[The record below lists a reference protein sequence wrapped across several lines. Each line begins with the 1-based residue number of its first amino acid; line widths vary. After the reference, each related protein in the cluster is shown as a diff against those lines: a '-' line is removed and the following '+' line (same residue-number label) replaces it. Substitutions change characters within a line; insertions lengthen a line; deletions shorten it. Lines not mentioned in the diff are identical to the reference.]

1 MGIDIY
7 LNGYDSYKERTKDE
21 ETAFDN
27 AVKLRDSQP
36 RESVEANA
44 AQELVDAA
52 YDAMHSGSKG
62 YIRSSY
68 NSSGLFPVLQE
79 IFGFDVGAWLF
90 PGNWRKGVPINGAEF
105 VVKVENLE
113 QAAMLALK
121 NGHRELPWIC
131 EFSEATGQPAP
142 DPINDEH
149 IAGEQFGLK
158 VLAMFGEMAPGEV
171 LTVEPAPREQS
182 PQFNQAHVWYVTEGL
197 KDLRQF
203 GELAK
208 ESGEGAFAYIS
219 Y

>member
-7 LNGYDSYKERTKDE
+7 LNGYDSFKERTKDE
-21 ETAFDN
+21 ETAFGN
-27 AVKLRDSQP
+27 AVKLRDRWP
-36 RESVEANA
+36 RESVEAKA
-44 AQELVDAA
+44 AQELVNAA
-52 YDAMHSGSKG
+52 YDAMRSGAKG

-90 PGNWRKGVPINGAEF
+90 PGEWRKGVPINGAEF
-105 VVKVENLE
+105 VAKVENLE

-121 NGHRELPWIC
+121 NRHRELPWIC
-131 EFSEATGQPAP
+131 EFSEASGQPAP
-142 DPINDEH
+142 DPVNVEH

-158 VLAMFGEMAPGEV
+158 VLEMIGEIVPGGP
-171 LTVEPAPREQS
+171 LIVEPAPREQS
-182 PQFNQAHVWYVTEGL
+182 PQFGEEHVWYVTEGL
-197 KDLRQF
+197 KDLREF

-208 ESGEGAFAYIS
+208 QLGEGAFAYIS

>member
-68 NSSGLFPVLQE
+68 N
-79 IFGFDVGAWLF
+79 
-90 PGNWRKGVPINGAEF
+90 
-105 VVKVENLE
+105 
-113 QAAMLALK
+113 
-121 NGHRELPWIC
+121 
-131 EFSEATGQPAP
+131 
-142 DPINDEH
+142 
-149 IAGEQFGLK
+149 
-158 VLAMFGEMAPGEV
+158 
-171 LTVEPAPREQS
+171 
-182 PQFNQAHVWYVTEGL
+182 TEGL